1 MASSVKDFED
11 WITAYSAA
19 LEARAVGILAG
30 KYGPWLVESFK
41 TYDDFIKD
49 LDGDAHAKEY
59 VKSRSDVSVVNNIFL
74 GPMHKVRA
82 DQLMGLERDLRMYR
96 QNRLSFYRAHA
107 VRLKFTKI
115 RLDLVQKGL
124 SKNDKLGTITAEN

>member
-1 MASSVKDFED
+1 MASSVKDFET
-11 WITAYSAA
+11 WIKEYSAA
-19 LEARAVGILAG
+19 LDARSLGILAG

-41 TYDDFIKD
+41 TYDDFIKK

-59 VKSRSDVSVVNNIFL
+59 VKSRSDITSMKFMFEGVL
-74 GPMHKVRA
+74 QKVRS

-96 QNRLSFYRAHA
+96 QNRLSFYRSHHC
-107 VRLKFTKI
+107 RLKFTKI

-124 SKNDKLGTITAEN
+124 AKNGKLGTLTAEK